1 MVAVPA
7 PRYNPVQASGSFPR
21 TISAAQPVGERGD
34 LGLADPPV
42 SRYGVA
48 IIGFMAESG
57 RMDPNRRLPVSDT
70 YELRTTVR
78 RVRNALSALGVITV
92 VGVLGYMFLEGWSL
106 IDALY
111 MTVITLTTVGYREV
125 RDLDTTG
132 QLWTMALLIT
142 GVGTLFYAAV
152 TSVEL
157 AVEGAVRG
165 YFERRRMTAEINK
178 LNGHYV
184 LCGFGRVGRQVA
196 REFALEGVPF
206 VVIDN
211 DPDRVEECLA
221 EDRFAMLGEASDDD
235 ILEEV
240 GIRRAKGLVAAVNSD
255 AANVFVVLSA
265 RKINPNLHIVARA
278 SSDESAAKLEIAG
291 ADRTLSPY
299 AVGGRR
305 LASLAT
311 QPLIVDFLDV
321 VTRGEKGIE
330 FRLEEFGVP
339 KESPLANHTIA
350 ELQIGER
357 TGAMVLAIR
366 TSEGR
371 FDTTPSAQDV
381 IRTGDTL
388 IVLGARDQ
396 VNRLEVLMCGEEPA
410 DENPR

>member
-1 MVAVPA
+1 VV
-7 PRYNPVQASGSFPR
+7 
-21 TISAAQPVGERGD
+21 VGNDLER
-34 LGLADPPV
+34 
-42 SRYGVA
+42 
-48 IIGFMAESG
+48 IEECMAEEY
-57 RMDPNRRLPVSDT
+57 L
-70 YELRTTVR
+70 
-78 RVRNALSALGVITV
+78 
-92 VGVLGYMFLEGWSL
+92 
-106 IDALY
+106 
-111 MTVITLTTVGYREV
+111 
-125 RDLDTTG
+125 
-132 QLWTMALLIT
+132 
-142 GVGTLFYAAV
+142 
-152 TSVEL
+152 
-157 AVEGAVRG
+157 
-165 YFERRRMTAEINK
+165 
-178 LNGHYV
+178 
-184 LCGFGRVGRQVA
+184 
-196 REFALEGVPF
+196 
-206 VVIDN
+206 
-211 DPDRVEECLA
+211 
-221 EDRFAMLGEASDDD
+221 AMLGEASDDD
-235 ILEEV
+235 ILEEA

-265 RKINPNLHIVARA
+265 RKINASLHIVARA

-350 ELQIGER
+350 ELQIGEK

-396 VNRLEVLMCGEEPA
+396 VDRFEALLHGQ
-410 DENPR
+410 DSS